1 MADILAAFEQL
12 EREDLKKHPKKG
24 PKPTNTKFRNPLIS

>member
-1 MADILAAFEQL
+1 MADVLAAFEAL
-12 EREDLKKHPKKG
+12 EKEERKQNPKKG